1 MCQPRWFV
9 GGLLAALVVVVGVG
23 PLAPGR
29 LQARQGDGKL
39 KFEIYQDNK
48 MEYRWRLKAANGAI
62 LATSGQGYKAK
73 ADCKNGVERIKKD
86 AADKL
91 KFEVY
96 QDNAKAYRWRLKA
109 TNGQTIGSSS
119 EGYKAQADCEH
130 AIDLV
135 KTGAAKAEVEEKT

>member
-1 MCQPRWFV
+1 MVQARWFV
-9 GGLLAALVVVVGVG
+9 GVVGLLAVVAGVG
-23 PLAPGR
+23 PLAPGL

-39 KFEIYQDNK
+39 KFEIYQDNAK
-48 MEYRWRLKAANGAI
+48 EYRWRLKAANGAI

-96 QDNAKAYRWRLKA
+96 QDNKMEYRWRVKA
-109 TNGQTIGSSS
+109 SNGQTIGSSS
-119 EGYKAQADCEH
+119 EGYKAKADCEK
-130 AIDLV
+130 AVDSI
-135 KTGAAKAEVEEKT
+135 KAGAAKAEVEDKT